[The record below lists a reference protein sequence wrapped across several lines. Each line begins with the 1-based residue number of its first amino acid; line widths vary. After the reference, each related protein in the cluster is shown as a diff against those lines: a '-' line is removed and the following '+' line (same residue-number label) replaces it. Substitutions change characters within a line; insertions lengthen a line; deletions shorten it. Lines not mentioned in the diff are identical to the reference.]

1 MDDKLKIFWN
11 LEVLVKMSRSKND
24 GPSLR
29 IEELEIET
37 KIKNYKQE
45 IEEIQSISEEENYDT
60 SAEMADRNIE
70 IITKKQIQVLRSE
83 LKEKNRELNDLKK
96 EESTLYEKTNLLREN
111 KISQEKYIE
120 SMQERVSEL
129 VGIDVLDRY
138 NGLIAETTEKVNQL
152 ADELD
157 EESSSYTEV
166 QEKIIEITEKIKNI
180 EEEMAKKKSL
190 LSETQAHLEHKE
202 NYIDKTKTE
211 KNAKRI
217 ADLENKIEKL
227 ENRLEVLR
235 KDPTYLESKIKDVI
249 NNKESKKKAKQYL
262 VDLINQVISI
272 PYINVPTDNLLEEE
286 LLRATQARDSFANEI
301 DQKTYNILEADTPE
315 KLRIEYLTERINK
328 WREELEDYNR
338 KISEIDNDEQYNYE
352 RKERILSVMINSMK
366 NDVKEF
372 ERAYE
377 EIPDTN
383 IGTKS
388 SLKAALDEKK
398 EDLIEAEKIA
408 TLFRRDEA
416 NDIALATRTIKY
428 ECDQINKNIAS
439 ANEEIQKITNRL
451 TSKKSGLIDISSRN
465 KDKDLLKEIAQ
476 IVIDIKHRRQ
486 FPETPI
492 EIVSRLEEDLN
503 INLKDSIDMLT
514 IEHNSE
520 IVPKN
525 YEEYYTKNIYN
536 IDETDV
542 LYNYEPDED
551 ETDTEI
557 DSDNSS
563 TKLDEFNNS
572 FDKLINDETEE
583 SLESPVEEVIPTEDE
598 IIDKDIDDFYQ
609 NNTLTI
615 DKFDEPIETEE
626 NNTSEEQIISEDIE
640 ATEEPIVPEDLIVEE
655 EPLVEETPEIE
666 DLTPT
671 EEIPIIEDL
680 TPLDT
685 PVVEDIVED
694 IVEPTEYQLE
704 DQEPPVEEPIIE
716 LSSDTP
722 YIEESTP
729 TEPITTEENVESE
742 QPDENNLIDN
752 YENINMS
759 DYEVNNLNEPEEIT
773 VIPEEQVLEN
783 QSAEP
788 SLDQTFTD
796 ETEQVSEEYQINEE
810 EQQPVDEVVSTPL
823 EPQEYIEN
831 PEEVV
836 YTEPIVEEPIP
847 PTEQPIDTQ
856 EQVNEQSVDEPVEN
870 YEEPTYEV
878 DNNYQENEITNET
891 SNLEPYVDPSLEPV
905 VESTELQPEQ
915 TYQDI
920 SNDEYIDISQ
930 MITNDQVTE
939 EQSEQTGEVI
949 ELSSD
954 ETYNPFSE
962 ENVVIPTVET
972 TQTNNGAQIINTN
985 TQNSDNIF
993 SSENIEQELDN
1004 YINDLQEQSS

>member
-138 NGLIAETTEKVNQL
+138 NGLIAETTEQVNQL

-180 EEEMAKKKSL
+180 EEEIAKKKSL

-383 IGTKS
+383 MGTKS

-583 SLESPVEEVIPTEDE
+583 SLESPEEEVIPTEDE

-666 DLTPT
+666 D
-671 EEIPIIEDL
+671 
-680 TPLDT
+680 
-685 PVVEDIVED
+685 IVED

-704 DQEPPVEEPIIE
+704 DQAPPVEEPIIE

-796 ETEQVSEEYQINEE
+796 ETEQVPEEYQINEE

-836 YTEPIVEEPIP
+836 YTEAPLEEVNTENYVDTP
-847 PTEQPIDTQ
+847 EQPTY
-856 EQVNEQSVDEPVEN
+856 S
-870 YEEPTYEV
+870 EE
-878 DNNYQENEITNET
+878 NNYQESEINNEVDNIET
-891 SNLEPYVDPSLEPV
+891 YTDATLEPV

-972 TQTNNGAQIINTN
+972 TQTNNGEQIINTN